1 MVKRDYNHSNSLNRH
16 VLKLFKMIIGN
27 DGYLLGH
34 VDINLRHFNLTASF
48 DCTSDFS
55 ECGRSRKI
63 PIPIPNS

>member
-1 MVKRDYNHSNSLNRH
+1 MVNRDYNHSNSLNRH
-16 VLKLFKMIIGN
+16 VLKLFKMIRN

-48 DCTSDFS
+48 DYTSDFS
-55 ECGRSRKI
+55 ECGSSRKI